1 MFDNSNQLFGAD
13 KITAIMNEQG
23 HKVCNKTVLEL
34 MREMGL
40 YSISTNAK
48 KEYLKW
54 KRGENR
60 KVH

>member
-1 MFDNSNQLFGAD
+1 
-13 KITAIMNEQG
+13 MNEQG